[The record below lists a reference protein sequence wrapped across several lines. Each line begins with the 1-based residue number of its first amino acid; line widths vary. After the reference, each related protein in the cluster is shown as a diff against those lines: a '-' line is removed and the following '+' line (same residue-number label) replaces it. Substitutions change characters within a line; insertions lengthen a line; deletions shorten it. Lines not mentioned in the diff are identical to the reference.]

1 MSRLFSRAIQWH
13 NHPFRFLLYLEWGL
27 LSIAFLSLLA
37 PARPLLEGGPRSY
50 LPHQLPTA
58 SPLLSFV
65 CLMAFGLLG
74 LWLPTGRWITRLGH
88 TLVQLLL
95 VSVAG
100 MIAVGVGRLFPFMH
114 LVLVIRSCFMYGLA
128 GRLAISG
135 LSLLLFGWTLQLRL
149 RVILGLLPP
158 RPARL
163 VRNFLPNLQLNLLLL
178 FALTVA
184 FVVLLVN
191 ALLTER
197 QSQEKLRQ
205 ANQQLQQSAQ
215 EIERL
220 AMDQERSRIAR
231 DIHDSL
237 GHSLTA
243 LNIQLEGA
251 LKLADRDPKKART
264 FLTEAKHMGSV
275 ALQEVRQSVAALRGE
290 PLKGVA
296 LADGVAALVENFRKA
311 SGISPTVDV
320 ALQDALSEPVKLA
333 LYRIVQEGLTNI
345 LKHASPTTVNLTL
358 PTHAQRAMLT
368 LEVDGSG
375 FDPALL
381 STGYGLRGMRE
392 RAEALGGSFAVH
404 SQPGVGSSL
413 QVSLP
418 IKRGIA

>member
-1 MSRLFSRAIQWH
+1 MGRSIQWQ

-27 LSIAFLSLLA
+27 LAIALLGLLT
-37 PARPLLEGGPRSY
+37 PAEPLLGAAPPGLPR
-50 LPHQLPTA
+50 LVPP
-58 SPLLSFV
+58 SPLLPMVF
-65 CLMAFGLLG
+65 LALFGVLG
-74 LWLPTGRWITRLGH
+74 LRLPTGRLVTRLGH
-88 TLVQLLL
+88 TALQLLL
-95 VSVAG
+95 IALTGVMAIAG
-100 MIAVGVGRLFPFMH
+100 GRLFPFMH

-128 GRLAISG
+128 GRLTIST
-135 LSLLLFGWTLQLRL
+135 LSLMLFGWTLQLRL
-149 RVILGLLPP
+149 RAVLIQLPP

-163 VRNFLPNLQLNLLLL
+163 IRNVLPNLQLNTLFL
-178 FALTVA
+178 FALTLA

-197 QSQEKLRQ
+197 RSQEKLRQ
-205 ANQQLQQSAQ
+205 ANQQLQRSAQ

-251 LKLADRDPKKART
+251 MKLADRDPDKARA
-264 FLTEAKHMGSV
+264 FLAEAKHMGSV
-275 ALQEVRQSVAALRGE
+275 ALKEVRQSVAALRGE
-290 PLKGVA
+290 PLKGIA
-296 LADGVAALVENFRKA
+296 LSDGIAELVENFHKA
-311 SGISPTVDV
+311 SGLTPTVHLS
-320 ALQDALSEPVKLA
+320 LQASLSEPLRLA

-345 LKHASPTTVNLTL
+345 LKHANPKRVKLDL
-358 PTHAQRAMLT
+358 VTHAQRVMLT
-368 LEVDGSG
+368 LEDDGKG

-392 RAEALGGSFAVH
+392 RAEALGGSFAIQ
-404 SQPGVGSSL
+404 SQPGSGSSL

-418 IKRGIA
+418 LRREMP

>member
-1 MSRLFSRAIQWH
+1 MSRSIQFQ

-27 LSIAFLSLLA
+27 LAIALLGLLT
-37 PARPLLEGGPRSY
+37 PARPLLEGAGPPPRIAMAN
-50 LPHQLPTA
+50 P
-58 SPLLSFV
+58 SPGLQFLGIA
-65 CLMAFGLLG
+65 AFGLLG
-74 LWLPTGRWITRLGH
+74 LWLPTSKLALRLGH
-88 TLVQLLL
+88 TTLQVLL
-95 VSVAG
+95 VALTGVMA
-100 MIAVGVGRLFPFMH
+100 IVGGRLFPFMH
-114 LVLVIRSCFMYGLA
+114 LILVIRSCFMYGLV
-128 GRLAISG
+128 GRLVVGAT
-135 LSLLLFGWTLQLRL
+135 SLVLFSWTLQLRL
-149 RVILGLLPP
+149 RMVIRVLPP

-163 VRNFLPNLQLNLLLL
+163 MRQVLPNLQLNTLFL
-178 FALTVA
+178 FALSLG
-184 FVVLLVN
+184 FIILLIN

-197 QSQEKLRQ
+197 RSQEKLRR
-205 ANQQLQQSAQ
+205 ANQQLKQSAQ

-251 LKLADRDPKKART
+251 LKLADRDPQQART

-290 PLKGVA
+290 PLRGVA
-296 LADGVAALVENFRKA
+296 LEEGITELVENFQKA
-311 SGISPTVDV
+311 SSLSPTVHL
-320 ALQDALSEPVKLA
+320 ALQASLSDPVRLA

-345 LKHASPTTVNLTL
+345 LKHASPQTVTL
-358 PTHAQRAMLT
+358 DLATHAQRAMLT
-368 LEVDGSG
+368 LTDDGQG

-392 RAEALGGSFAVH
+392 RAEALGGSFAIQ
-404 SQPGVGSSL
+404 SQPGAGSCL

-418 IKRGIA
+418 LERKL